1 MTAAEQRAEDRARL
15 QDVTHVLHGEHG
27 TGAVQRVLYAVY
39 LLGLL
44 AFTYGF
50 TVARALFITSDPAWL
65 HDRLLG
71 PGAAVVAVLLAVA
84 LTALVHGLG
93 RRRGPVVP
101 PLPWVDHVVAG
112 PLDRAATLRE
122 WWLVSAT
129 LLVAG
134 ATVLAGVSGVGC
146 GPRAR
151 PGRCRSSSR
160 SSSARRWGWSSPL
173 PGSPARWAPAA
184 PAPTGCRAPT
194 AGARRGIRCSA
205 RRPRCAD
212 SGSPRCAPRASGR
225 PGSAG
230 RCSRVT

>member
-1 MTAAEQRAEDRARL
+1 M
-15 QDVTHVLHGEHG
+15 LHGEHG

-84 LTALVHGLG
+84 LTVLVHGLG

-134 ATVLAGVSGVGC
+134 ATVVAGVLGGGLWASGTTGPASLVVALLVGPALGAVVAAAWLAGQVGAGESGADPVPSSQTAVAASAARPVRRAAP
-146 GPRAR
+146 PRAHRAAR
-151 PGRCRSSSR
+151 PEHPLHAAGRR
-160 SSSARRWGWSSPL
+160 
-173 PGSPARWAPAA
+173 
-184 PAPTGCRAPT
+184 
-194 AGARRGIRCSA
+194 GARG
-205 RRPRCAD
+205 
-212 SGSPRCAPRASGR
+212 
-225 PGSAG
+225 
-230 RCSRVT
+230 

>member
-1 MTAAEQRAEDRARL
+1 M
-15 QDVTHVLHGEHG
+15 LHGPHG

-71 PGAAVVAVLLAVA
+71 PGAAVVAVALAVA
-84 LTALVHGLG
+84 LTVLVHGLG

-134 ATVLAGVSGVGC
+134 ATVFAGVLGGGLWASGHDRADVARR
-146 GPRAR
+146 RAR
-151 PGRCRSSSR
+151 
-160 SSSARRWGWSSPL
+160 SSARRWGWSSPRR
-173 PGSPARWAPAA
+173 GSPARSGAGCVGSRRAA
-184 PAPTGCRAPT
+184 EQP
-194 AGARRGIRCSA
+194 
-205 RRPRCAD
+205 
-212 SGSPRCAPRASGR
+212 
-225 PGSAG
+225 
-230 RCSRVT
+230 

>member
-1 MTAAEQRAEDRARL
+1 MTAAEQRAEDKERL

-84 LTALVHGLG
+84 LTVLVHGLG

-134 ATVLAGVSGVGC
+134 ATVFAGRPRRGAVGVGHD
-146 GPRAR
+146 RARCARRRAARRPGARGGRRRGLARR
-151 PGRCRSSSR
+151 PGRCRL
-160 SSSARRWGWSSPL
+160 G
-173 PGSPARWAPAA
+173 
-184 PAPTGCRAPT
+184 
-194 AGARRGIRCSA
+194 
-205 RRPRCAD
+205 RPRRLPA
-212 SGSPRCAPRASGR
+212 SGLGRRRAPRAAR
-225 PGSAG
+225 PVRRAAPPRASRAARPEHPLHPAG
-230 RCSRVT
+230 RRGARW